1 VFARRP
7 DGDLQFRFVPDCFNA
22 GLECGILLQTCLVFA
37 MPTQAKPGD
46 CDDKNQHKDG
56 ERSPK
61 SALFADVAHVR
72 FLPLFVF
79 RLHRYAVHFETVPL
93 GLVLENSIREPHA
106 APGGRRGTLTNTGQE
121 DDMVRSTQKQKLF
134 NGRDF
139 SWMQFNRR
147 VLEEAEDGAN
157 PLLER
162 VKFLAITGS
171 NLDEYVEIRQAGLM
185 QRIEDGYREQG
196 YDGLRPD
203 ESLATLTAEIQR
215 FVADQYRCW
224 NDHLLPTLRKQ
235 NVRLLEWNDLNEE
248 QRAFAQSYFQR
259 EVDPLL
265 TPIAIDPAHPF
276 PRVLN
281 KALCLALLL
290 RRKRKTSGPLV
301 LGVVTVPRALP
312 RFVRLPAAEG
322 VFDYLLLHELIAQN
336 LGGMYRGY
344 EVVARAGFRV
354 TRNSNLYF
362 EEEEARSLLETIR
375 VELHNRRKGDAVR
388 LEIEADADA
397 EIIERLRVNFE
408 LDEDQVFRCD
418 GPLNLSRLM
427 FLYGDVARPDLKFPA
442 FTPRPFQLARNAHD
456 IYDELRHR
464 DILLHHP
471 YDSYD
476 TVVEFI
482 ENAAIDPAVVTM
494 KQTLYRTSENSPMFQ
509 ALTDA
514 AATKE
519 TTLVVELMA
528 RFDEA
533 SNIRW
538 ARSMEDAGVQVFHG
552 VVGLKTHCKLA
563 MLVRRDEDGVTRR
576 YCHLGTGNYNPVT
589 ARFYT
594 DLSLLTCDPQI
605 TERVHMVFNY
615 LTAHAEINDYS
626 PLLVAPLTM
635 AESFLGLIR
644 REMDHAKAGRPA
656 HIVAKM
662 NALLEPSVI
671 EALYA
676 ASQAGVEIDL
686 IIRGLCILR
695 PGVKGLSENIRVRSI
710 VGRFLEHSR
719 IFHFANG
726 GNDEIYLGSADWM
739 PRNLFE
745 RCEVV
750 FPVRDA
756 AALARIH
763 DEILPAYLADTTKAR
778 LQQADGTY
786 VRASKVLKDAP
797 AFSSQDFLMQLAE
810 GKADLDAIP
819 KPGTVAV
826 LAAKTAR
833 PKAHRPRAAAK
844 KAHAA
849 D

>member
-1 VFARRP
+1 MKAKAR
-7 DGDLQFRFVPDCFNA
+7 
-22 GLECGILLQTCLVFA
+22 
-37 MPTQAKPGD
+37 
-46 CDDKNQHKDG
+46 
-56 ERSPK
+56 
-61 SALFADVAHVR
+61 
-72 FLPLFVF
+72 
-79 RLHRYAVHFETVPL
+79 
-93 GLVLENSIREPHA
+93 
-106 APGGRRGTLTNTGQE
+106 TN
-121 DDMVRSTQKQKLF
+121 QKQKLF
-134 NGRDF
+134 NGRDR

-147 VLEEAEDGAN
+147 VLEEAEDPTN
-157 PLLER
+157 RLLER

-203 ESLATLTAEIQR
+203 EALAGLTADIHD
-215 FVADQYRCW
+215 FVDAQYRCW
-224 NDHLLPTLRKQ
+224 NEHLLPELRKQ
-235 NVRLLEWNDLNEE
+235 SVRLLDWEDLDEDA
-248 QRAFAQSYFQR
+248 RAFAKGYFQR
-259 EVDPLL
+259 DVDPLL

-290 RRKRKTSGPLV
+290 RRKRKSSGPQV

-312 RFVRLPAAEG
+312 RFVRLPSSEG
-322 VFDYLLLHELIAQN
+322 SFDYLLLQDLIAQN
-336 LGGMYRGY
+336 LGAMYRGY
-344 EVVARAGFRV
+344 EVLGRAAFRV

-388 LEIEADADA
+388 LEIETGADA
-397 EIIERLRVNFE
+397 EIVERLRVNFE
-408 LDEDQVFRCD
+408 LDEDQVFKGE
-418 GPLNLSRLM
+418 GPVNLSRLM
-427 FLYGDVARPDLKFPA
+427 FFYGDVDRPDLKFP
-442 FTPRPFQLARNAHD
+442 PFVPKTLHLSRKSAN
-456 IYDELRHR
+456 IFDELRLH

-476 TVVEFI
+476 PVVDFI
-482 ENAAIDPAVVTM
+482 QQGAEDPAVVSM
-494 KQTLYRTSENSPMFQ
+494 KQTLYRTSHDSPVFS
-509 ALTDA
+509 ALIEA

-519 TTLVVELMA
+519 ATLVVELMA

-594 DLSLLTCDPQI
+594 DLSLLTSDPQI

-615 LTAHAEINDYS
+615 LTAHAEIDDYR

-644 REMDHAKAGRPA
+644 REMEHAQAGKPA

-662 NALLEPSVI
+662 NSLLEPSVI
-671 EALYA
+671 EALYQ
-676 ASQAGVEIDL
+676 ASQAGVEVDL

-695 PGVKGLSENIRVRSI
+695 PGMKGLSERIRVRSI

-726 GNDEIYLGSADWM
+726 GKDETYLGSADWM

-750 FPVRDA
+750 FPVRDPA
-756 AALARIH
+756 AKARIH
-763 DEILPAYLADTTKAR
+763 DEILPAYLADTVKAR
-778 LQQADGTY
+778 LQQSDGSY
-786 VRASKVLKDAP
+786 IRASKFLKDAKP
-797 AFSSQDFLMQLAE
+797 FASQDFLMQLAE
-810 GKADLDAIP
+810 GKVDLSAIP
-819 KPGTVAV
+819 TPS
-826 LAAKTAR
+826 AAKSTAK
-833 PKAHRPRAAAK
+833 PAK
-844 KAHAA
+844 KAAAA

>member
-1 VFARRP
+1 
-7 DGDLQFRFVPDCFNA
+7 
-22 GLECGILLQTCLVFA
+22 
-37 MPTQAKPGD
+37 
-46 CDDKNQHKDG
+46 
-56 ERSPK
+56 
-61 SALFADVAHVR
+61 
-72 FLPLFVF
+72 
-79 RLHRYAVHFETVPL
+79 
-93 GLVLENSIREPHA
+93 
-106 APGGRRGTLTNTGQE
+106 
-121 DDMVRSTQKQKLF
+121 MVRSTQKTRLF
-134 NGRDF
+134 NGRDY

-147 VLEEAEDGAN
+147 VLEEAEDSSN

-162 VKFLAITGS
+162 VKFLSITGS

-185 QRIEDGYREQG
+185 QRIEDGYREPG

-203 ESLATLTAEIQR
+203 ESLASLTAEIHA
-215 FVADQYRCW
+215 FVKAQYRCW
-224 NDHLLPTLRKQ
+224 NEKLLPELRRQ
-235 NVRLLEWNDLNEE
+235 GIRLLEWEE
-248 QRAFAQSYFQR
+248 LSEAARNYAQEFFQR

-290 RRKRKTSGPLV
+290 RRKRRSSGPQV

-312 RFVRLPAAEG
+312 RFVRLPSENG
-322 VFDYLLLHELIAQN
+322 VYDYLLLQDLIAQN
-336 LGGMYRGY
+336 LAGMYRGY
-344 EVVARAGFRV
+344 EVISRAAFRV

-388 LEIEADADA
+388 LEIETGADQ
-397 EIIERLRVNFE
+397 EIVERLRVNFE
-408 LDEDQVFRCD
+408 LDEDQVYLSD
-418 GPLNLSRLM
+418 GPVNLSRLM
-427 FLYGDVARPDLKFPA
+427 FFYGDIQRSDLKFKP
-442 FTPRPFQLARNAHD
+442 FTPKPLKLSRKSANIFE
-456 IYDELRHR
+456 ELRQR
-464 DILLHHP
+464 DVLLHHP
-471 YDSYD
+471 YDAYD
-476 TVVEFI
+476 PVVEFV
-482 ENAAIDPAVVTM
+482 EQGAQDPAVVSM
-494 KQTLYRTSENSPMFQ
+494 KQTLYRTSHDSPMFQ
-509 ALTDA
+509 ALTEA
-514 AATKE
+514 AASKE
-519 TTLVVELMA
+519 ATLVVELMA

-594 DLSLLTCDPQI
+594 DLSLLTSDPQL

-615 LTAHAEINDYS
+615 LTAHAEIDDYQ

-635 AESFLGLIR
+635 AESFLRLIR
-644 REMDHAKAGRPA
+644 REQEHAEAGRPA
-656 HIVAKM
+656 HIIAKM
-662 NALLEPSVI
+662 NSLLEPSVI

-686 IIRGLCILR
+686 IIRGLSILR
-695 PGVKGLSENIRVRSI
+695 PGVKGLSERIRVRSI

-750 FPVRDA
+750 FPVRDP
-756 AALARIH
+756 AALARLH
-763 DEILPAYLADTTKAR
+763 NEILPAYLADTTKAR
-778 LQQADGTY
+778 LQQPDGNY
-786 VRASKVLKDAP
+786 LRASRVCKDQP
-797 AFSSQDFLMQLAE
+797 PFSAQDFLMQLAE
-810 GKADLDAIP
+810 GKADLQAIP
-819 KPGTVAV
+819 QAGSKNP
-826 LAAKTAR
+826 AAT
-833 PKAHRPRAAAK
+833 PAAK
-844 KAHAA
+844 KGTTRTPRRRIQTK
-849 D
+849 

>member
-1 VFARRP
+1 MA
-7 DGDLQFRFVPDCFNA
+7 
-22 GLECGILLQTCLVFA
+22 
-37 MPTQAKPGD
+37 
-46 CDDKNQHKDG
+46 
-56 ERSPK
+56 
-61 SALFADVAHVR
+61 
-72 FLPLFVF
+72 
-79 RLHRYAVHFETVPL
+79 
-93 GLVLENSIREPHA
+93 
-106 APGGRRGTLTNTGQE
+106 
-121 DDMVRSTQKQKLF
+121 RSTPKIKLF
-134 NGRDF
+134 NGRDH

-147 VLEEAEDGAN
+147 VLEEAEDPSN

-171 NLDEYVEIRQAGLM
+171 NLDEYVEVRQAGLM
-185 QRIEDGYREQG
+185 QRIEDGYREPG

-203 ESLATLTAEIQR
+203 QSLTGLTAEIHK
-215 FVADQYRCW
+215 FVDAQYHCW
-224 NDHLLPTLRKQ
+224 NKQLLPELRKQ
-235 NVRLLEWNDLNEE
+235 SVRLLDWDELGEHALE
-248 QRAFAQSYFQR
+248 FARGYFQR

-265 TPIAIDPAHPF
+265 TPISIDPAHPF

-290 RRKRKTSGPLV
+290 RAKRRSSGPQV

-312 RFVRLPAAEG
+312 RFVRLPSSHG
-322 VFDYLLLHELIAQN
+322 HHDYLLLQDLIEQH

-344 EVVARAGFRV
+344 EVLASASFRV

-388 LEIEADADA
+388 LEIESEADP
-397 EIIERLRVNFE
+397 EIVERLRVNFE
-408 LDEDQVFRCD
+408 LDEDQVFRCE
-418 GPLNLSRLM
+418 GPVNLSRLM
-427 FLYGDVARPDLKFPA
+427 FFYGDVQRPDLKFPS
-442 FTPRPFQLARNAHD
+442 FTPKPLLLSRKATGLF
-456 IYDELRHR
+456 DELRHR

-471 YDSYD
+471 YDAYD
-476 TVVEFI
+476 PVVDFI
-482 ENAAIDPAVVTM
+482 QQGAQDPAVVTM
-494 KQTLYRTSENSPMFQ
+494 KQTLYRTSHDSPMFQ
-509 ALTDA
+509 ALTEA
-514 AATKE
+514 GATKE
-519 TTLVVELMA
+519 ATVVVELMA

-563 MLVRRDEDGVTRR
+563 MLVRHDEDGVTRR
-576 YCHLGTGNYNPVT
+576 YCHLGTGNYNPNT

-594 DLSLLTCDPQI
+594 DLSLLTSDPQI
-605 TERVHMVFNY
+605 GERVHMIFNY
-615 LTAHAEINDYS
+615 LTAHAEVDDYS

-644 REMDHAKAGRPA
+644 REQEHAQAGRPA

-662 NALLEPSVI
+662 NALLEPSI
-671 EALYA
+671 IQALYQ

-695 PGVKGLSENIRVRSI
+695 PGVKGLSERIRVRSI

-719 IFHFANG
+719 IYQFANG
-726 GNDEIYLGSADWM
+726 GSDEAYIGSADWM

-750 FPVRDA
+750 FPVRDP
-756 AALARIH
+756 AALSRVR
-763 DEILPAYLADTTKAR
+763 DEILPAYLADTVKAR
-778 LQQADGTY
+778 LQQSDGTY
-786 VRASKVLKDAP
+786 LRASKLIKDAP
-797 AFSSQDFLMQLAE
+797 VFSAQEFLMQLAE
-810 GKADLDAIP
+810 GKTDLDASP
-819 KPGTVAV
+819 
-826 LAAKTAR
+826 AAGAKRDA
-833 PKAHRPRAAAK
+833 KIAENAAT
-844 KAHAA
+844 AA

>member
-1 VFARRP
+1 MARIS
-7 DGDLQFRFVPDCFNA
+7 Q
-22 GLECGILLQTCLVFA
+22 
-37 MPTQAKPGD
+37 KP
-46 CDDKNQHKDG
+46 
-56 ERSPK
+56 
-61 SALFADVAHVR
+61 
-72 FLPLFVF
+72 
-79 RLHRYAVHFETVPL
+79 
-93 GLVLENSIREPHA
+93 
-106 APGGRRGTLTNTGQE
+106 
-121 DDMVRSTQKQKLF
+121 KLF
-134 NGRDF
+134 NGRDH

-147 VLEEAEDGAN
+147 VLEEAEDPTN

-185 QRIEDGYREQG
+185 QRIEDGYREPG
-196 YDGLRPD
+196 YDGLRPA
-203 ESLATLTAEIQR
+203 ESLASLTAEIHT
-215 FVADQYRCW
+215 FVTAQYACW
-224 NDHLLPTLRKQ
+224 NHQLLPELRKQ
-235 NVRLLEWNDLNEE
+235 GVHLLDWEE
-248 QRAFAQSYFQR
+248 LDEEARAFAKDYFQR

-265 TPIAIDPAHPF
+265 TPISIDPAHPF

-290 RRKRKTSGPLV
+290 RAKRRSSGPQV

-312 RFVRLPAAEG
+312 RFVRLPAPEG
-322 VFDYLLLHELIAQN
+322 KYHYLLLQDLIAQH
-336 LGGMYRGY
+336 LAGMYRGY
-344 EVVARAGFRV
+344 EVLAHASFRV

-388 LEIEADADA
+388 LEIETGADP
-397 EIIERLRVNFE
+397 EIVERLRVNFE
-408 LDEDQVFRCD
+408 LDEDQVFRGE
-418 GPLNLSRLM
+418 GPVNLSRLM
-427 FLYGDVARPDLKFPA
+427 FFYEDVRRPDLKFPP
-442 FTPRPFQLARNAHD
+442 FTPRALVLSRKSANIF
-456 IYDELRHR
+456 DELRQH
-464 DILLHHP
+464 DVLLHHP
-471 YDSYD
+471 FDSYGP
-476 TVVEFI
+476 VVDFI
-482 ENAAIDPAVVTM
+482 RQGAEDPAVLSM
-494 KQTLYRTSENSPMFQ
+494 KQTLYRTSEDSPVFK
-509 ALTDA
+509 ALTEA
-514 AATKE
+514 AANKE

-563 MLVRRDEDGVTRR
+563 LLVRRDEDGVTRR

-594 DLSLLTCDPQI
+594 DLSVLTCDPQI

-615 LTAHAEINDYS
+615 LTAHAEIDDYS

-635 AESFLGLIR
+635 AESFLRLIR
-644 REMDHAKAGRPA
+644 REQEHAQAGRPA

-671 EALYA
+671 EALYQA
-676 ASQAGVEIDL
+676 AQDGVEIDL
-686 IIRGLCILR
+686 IIRGLSILR
-695 PGVKGLSENIRVRSI
+695 PGVPGLSERIRVRSI

-726 GNDEIYLGSADWM
+726 GNDEIYVGSADWM

-750 FPVRDA
+750 FPVRDPA
-756 AALARIH
+756 VRARIH
-763 DEILPAYLADTTKAR
+763 DEILPAYLADTVKAR
-778 LQQADGTY
+778 LQQPDGTY
-786 VRASKVLKDAP
+786 IRAGKLMKDAP
-797 AFSSQDFLMQLAE
+797 TFSSQDFLMKLAE
-810 GKADLDAIP
+810 GKAETEAIP
-819 KPGTVAV
+819 KLQKAV
-826 LAAKTAR
+826 PQVRNIARHAKT
-833 PKAHRPRAAAK
+833 PAK
-844 KAHAA
+844 VVHAA

>member
-1 VFARRP
+1 MAR
-7 DGDLQFRFVPDCFNA
+7 
-22 GLECGILLQTCLVFA
+22 T
-37 MPTQAKPGD
+37 
-46 CDDKNQHKDG
+46 
-56 ERSPK
+56 
-61 SALFADVAHVR
+61 
-72 FLPLFVF
+72 
-79 RLHRYAVHFETVPL
+79 
-93 GLVLENSIREPHA
+93 
-106 APGGRRGTLTNTGQE
+106 
-121 DDMVRSTQKQKLF
+121 TQKQKLF
-134 NGRDF
+134 NGRDH
-139 SWMQFNRR
+139 SWMEFNRR
-147 VLEEAEDGAN
+147 VLEEAEDPAN

-162 VKFLAITGS
+162 VKFLAITAS
-171 NLDEYVEIRQAGLM
+171 NLDEYVEIRQAGLL
-185 QRIEDGYREQG
+185 QRIEDGYREPG
-196 YDGLRPD
+196 FDGLRPD
-203 ESLATLTAEIQR
+203 ESLSALTAEIHS
-215 FVADQYRCW
+215 FVDAQYRCW
-224 NDHLLPTLRKQ
+224 NDHLLPELRRQ
-235 NVRLLEWNDLNEE
+235 GVRLLEWEE
-248 QRAFAQSYFQR
+248 LDEEARDFAQEYFQR

-265 TPIAIDPAHPF
+265 TPISIDPAHPF

-281 KALCLALLL
+281 MALCLALLL
-290 RRKRKTSGPLV
+290 RLKRRSSGPQV

-312 RFVRLPAAEG
+312 RFVRLPSADG
-322 VFDYLLLHELIAQN
+322 VYDYVLLQDLIAQN
-336 LGGMYRGY
+336 LAGMYRGY
-344 EVVARAGFRV
+344 EVLARAAFRV

-388 LEIEADADA
+388 LEIETGADP
-397 EIIERLRVNFE
+397 EIVERLRVNFE
-408 LDEDQVFRCD
+408 LDEDQVLRGD
-418 GPLNLSRLM
+418 GPVNLSRLM
-427 FLYGDVARPDLKFPA
+427 FFYGDVHRPDLKFPV
-442 FTPRPFQLARNAHD
+442 FTPRPFKLGRKSAS
-456 IYDELRHR
+456 IFDELRQH
-464 DILLHHP
+464 DVLLHHP

-476 TVVEFI
+476 PVVDFI
-482 ENAAIDPAVVTM
+482 QQGAEDPAVVSM
-494 KQTLYRTSENSPMFQ
+494 KQTLYRTSHDSPVFQ
-509 ALTDA
+509 ALIEA
-514 AATKE
+514 ATTKE

-594 DLSLLTCDPQI
+594 DLSLLTCNPQM

-615 LTAHAEINDYS
+615 LTAHAEIDDYR

-644 REMDHAKAGRPA
+644 REQEHAQAGRPA

-671 EALYA
+671 EALYK

-686 IIRGLCILR
+686 IVRGLSILR
-695 PGVKGLSENIRVRSI
+695 PGVKGLSERIRVRSI

-745 RCEVV
+745 RCEVA
-750 FPVRDA
+750 FPVRDP

-763 DEILPAYLADTTKAR
+763 DEILPAYLADNVKAR
-778 LQQADGTY
+778 LQQPDGSY
-786 VRASKVLKDAP
+786 LRASKLLKDAKP
-797 AFSSQDFLMQLAE
+797 FASQEFLMQLAE
-810 GKADLDAIP
+810 GKAELSALP
-819 KPGTVAV
+819 RP
-826 LAAKTAR
+826 AASKT
-833 PKAHRPRAAAK
+833 AAK
-844 KAHAA
+844 KASAA
-849 D
+849 N

>member
-1 VFARRP
+1 
-7 DGDLQFRFVPDCFNA
+7 
-22 GLECGILLQTCLVFA
+22 
-37 MPTQAKPGD
+37 
-46 CDDKNQHKDG
+46 
-56 ERSPK
+56 
-61 SALFADVAHVR
+61 
-72 FLPLFVF
+72 
-79 RLHRYAVHFETVPL
+79 
-93 GLVLENSIREPHA
+93 
-106 APGGRRGTLTNTGQE
+106 
-121 DDMVRSTQKQKLF
+121 MVRIPQKPKLF
-134 NGRDF
+134 NGRDH

-147 VLEEAEDGAN
+147 VLEEAEDPTN

-196 YDGLRPD
+196 YDGLRPA
-203 ESLATLTAEIQR
+203 ESLASLTAEIHS
-215 FVADQYRCW
+215 FVAAQYACW
-224 NDHLLPTLRKQ
+224 NQMLLPELRKQ
-235 NVRLLEWNDLNEE
+235 GVLLLDWEE
-248 QRAFAQSYFQR
+248 LEDEARAFAKDYFQR

-265 TPIAIDPAHPF
+265 TPISIDPAHPF

-290 RRKRKTSGPLV
+290 RAKRRSSGPQV

-312 RFVRLPAAEG
+312 RFVRLPAPEG
-322 VFDYLLLHELIAQN
+322 KYHYLLLQDLITQH

-344 EVVARAGFRV
+344 EVLAHSSFRV

-388 LEIEADADA
+388 LEIETGADP
-397 EIIERLRVNFE
+397 EIVERLRVNFE
-408 LDEDQVFRCD
+408 LDEDQVFPGE
-418 GPLNLSRLM
+418 GPVNLSRLM
-427 FLYGDVARPDLKFPA
+427 FLYDDVRRPDLKFPP
-442 FTPRPFQLARNAHD
+442 FTPRSLVLSRKSTNIF
-456 IYDELRHR
+456 DELRQH
-464 DILLHHP
+464 DVLLHHP

-476 TVVEFI
+476 PVVEFI
-482 ENAAIDPAVVTM
+482 QQGAEDPAVMSM
-494 KQTLYRTSENSPMFQ
+494 KQTLYRTSEDSPVFK
-509 ALTDA
+509 ALTEA
-514 AATKE
+514 AAAKE

-563 MLVRRDEDGVTRR
+563 LLVRRDEDGVTRR

-589 ARFYT
+589 ALVYT
-594 DLSLLTCDPQI
+594 DLSVLTCDPHI

-615 LTAHAEINDYS
+615 LTAHAEVDDYS

-635 AESFLGLIR
+635 AESFLRLIR
-644 REMDHAKAGRPA
+644 REQEHAQAGRPA
-656 HIVAKM
+656 HIIAKM

-671 EALYA
+671 EALYQ
-676 ASQAGVEIDL
+676 ASQDGVEVDL
-686 IIRGLCILR
+686 IIRGLSILR
-695 PGVKGLSENIRVRSI
+695 PGVPGLSERIRVRSI

-726 GNDEIYLGSADWM
+726 GDDEIYVGSADLM

-750 FPVRDA
+750 FPIRDPA
-756 AALARIH
+756 VLSRLH
-763 DEILPAYLADTTKAR
+763 NEILPAYLADTVKAR
-778 LQQADGTY
+778 IQQPDGTY
-786 VRASKVLKDAP
+786 VRAGKVMKDAP
-797 AFSSQDFLMQLAE
+797 VFSSQEFLIKLAE
-810 GKADLDAIP
+810 GKTDIQSIP
-819 KPGTVAV
+819 ALQKITPQVKMPGERTRHV
-826 LAAKTAR
+826 
-833 PKAHRPRAAAK
+833 PK
-844 KAHAA
+844 KATAA

>member
-1 VFARRP
+1 
-7 DGDLQFRFVPDCFNA
+7 
-22 GLECGILLQTCLVFA
+22 
-37 MPTQAKPGD
+37 
-46 CDDKNQHKDG
+46 
-56 ERSPK
+56 
-61 SALFADVAHVR
+61 
-72 FLPLFVF
+72 
-79 RLHRYAVHFETVPL
+79 
-93 GLVLENSIREPHA
+93 
-106 APGGRRGTLTNTGQE
+106 
-121 DDMVRSTQKQKLF
+121 MVRSIPKAVQKQMLF
-134 NGRDF
+134 NGRDQ

-147 VLEEAEDGAN
+147 VLEEAEDPGN

-162 VKFLAITGS
+162 VKFLSITGS
-171 NLDEYVEIRQAGLM
+171 NLDEYVEVRQAGLM
-185 QRIEDGYREQG
+185 QRIEDGYREPG
-196 YDGLRPD
+196 FDGLRPD
-203 ESLATLTAEIQR
+203 ESLAALTADIHD
-215 FVADQYRCW
+215 FVIAQYRCW
-224 NDHLLPTLRKQ
+224 NDQLLPDLRRAGI
-235 NVRLLEWNDLNEE
+235 RLLDWEE
-248 QRAFAQSYFQR
+248 LSEENRAFAQDFFQR

-290 RRKRKTSGPLV
+290 RRKRKSSGPLV

-312 RFVRLPAAEG
+312 RFVRLPSDSG
-322 VFDYLLLHELIAQN
+322 SYDYVLLHDLIAQN
-336 LGGMYRGY
+336 LGAMYRGY
-344 EVVARAGFRV
+344 EVMARTAFRV

-388 LEIEADADA
+388 LEIEQDADP
-397 EIIERLRVNFE
+397 EIVERLRVNFE
-408 LDEDQVFRCD
+408 LDEDQVYRSD
-418 GPLNLSRLM
+418 GPVNLSRIM
-427 FLYGDVARPDLKFPA
+427 FFYGDVRRADLKFPP
-442 FTPRPFQLARNAHD
+442 FTPKALHLSRKSANLFE
-456 IYDELRHR
+456 ELRQR

-476 TVVEFI
+476 PVVDFI
-482 ENAAIDPAVVTM
+482 RQGAQDPGVVSI
-494 KQTLYRTSENSPMFQ
+494 KQTLYRTSHDSPMFE
-509 ALTDA
+509 ALIEA
-514 AATKE
+514 ASTKE
-519 TTLVVELMA
+519 ATLVVELMA

-589 ARFYT
+589 ARYYT
-594 DLSLLTCDPQI
+594 DLSLLTSDPQI

-615 LTAHAEINDYS
+615 LTAHAEIDDYR

-644 REMDHAKAGRPA
+644 RETEHAQAGRPA

-662 NALLEPSVI
+662 NSLLEPSVI
-671 EALYA
+671 EALYN
-676 ASQAGVEIDL
+676 ASQAGVDVDL
-686 IIRGLCILR
+686 IIRGLSILR
-695 PGVKGLSENIRVRSI
+695 PGVKGMSERIRVCSI

-750 FPVRDA
+750 FPVRDPA
-756 AALARIH
+756 AKARIH
-763 DEILPAYLADTTKAR
+763 DEILPAILADTAKAR
-778 LQQADGTY
+778 IQQPDGSY
-786 VRASKVLKDAP
+786 IRASKMLKDANP
-797 AFSSQDFLMQLAE
+797 FSSQDFLMQLAE
-810 GKADLDAIP
+810 GKTDISAIP
-819 KPGTVAV
+819 SAPAPRP
-826 LAAKTAR
+826 AAKPA
-833 PKAHRPRAAAK
+833 KRAAAK
-844 KAHAA
+844 ATAA

>member
-1 VFARRP
+1 MPRS
-7 DGDLQFRFVPDCFNA
+7 VP
-22 GLECGILLQTCLVFA
+22 
-37 MPTQAKPGD
+37 
-46 CDDKNQHKDG
+46 
-56 ERSPK
+56 
-61 SALFADVAHVR
+61 
-72 FLPLFVF
+72 
-79 RLHRYAVHFETVPL
+79 
-93 GLVLENSIREPHA
+93 
-106 APGGRRGTLTNTGQE
+106 
-121 DDMVRSTQKQKLF
+121 KQKLF
-134 NGRDF
+134 TGRDH

-147 VLEEAEDGAN
+147 VLEEAEDPSN

-185 QRIEDGYREQG
+185 QRIEDGYREPG

-203 ESLATLTAEIQR
+203 ESLAALTAEMHD
-215 FVADQYRCW
+215 FVAAQYRCW
-224 NDHLLPTLRKQ
+224 NDLLFPELRRQ
-235 NVRLLEWNDLNEE
+235 GIRLLDWKELGEE
-248 QRAFAQSYFQR
+248 AQVFARDYFQR

-265 TPIAIDPAHPF
+265 TPISIDPAHPF

-290 RRKRKTSGPLV
+290 RPKRRRSSPQV

-312 RFVRLPAAEG
+312 RFVRLPSAEG
-322 VFDYLLLHELIAQN
+322 RYDYLLLQDLIAQH
-336 LGGMYRGY
+336 LAGMYRGY
-344 EVVARAGFRV
+344 EVLAYAPFRV

-388 LEIEADADA
+388 LEVETGVHP
-397 EIIERLRVNFE
+397 EIVERLRVNFE
-408 LDEDQVFRCD
+408 LEPDQVFIGD
-418 GPLNLSRLM
+418 GPVNLSRLM
-427 FLYGDVARPDLKFPA
+427 YLYSDVNRPDLKFA
-442 FTPRPFQLARNAHD
+442 SFTPRPLLLSRKSTGIF
-456 IYDELRHR
+456 DELRRR

-476 TVVEFI
+476 PVVEFI
-482 ENAAIDPAVVTM
+482 EQGALDPAVVTM
-494 KQTLYRTSENSPMFQ
+494 KQTLYRTSSDSPMFKSIVE
-509 ALTDA
+509 AGA
-514 AATKE
+514 NKE
-519 TTLVVELMA
+519 VTLVVELMA

-538 ARSMEDAGVQVFHG
+538 ARTMEDAGVQVFHG

-605 TERVHMVFNY
+605 CERVHMVFNY
-615 LTAHAEINDYS
+615 LTAHAELDDYN

-635 AESFLGLIR
+635 AENFLRLIR
-644 REMDHAKAGRPA
+644 REQEHAQAGRPA
-656 HIVAKM
+656 HIMAKM
-662 NALLEPSVI
+662 NSLLEPSVI
-671 EALYA
+671 EALYQ
-676 ASQAGVEIDL
+676 ASQAGVEVDL
-686 IIRGLCILR
+686 IVRGQCILR
-695 PGVKGLSENIRVRSI
+695 PGVKGLSERIRVRSI

-726 GNDEIYLGSADWM
+726 GKDEIYLGSADWM

-750 FPVRDA
+750 FPVRSPEA
-756 AALARIH
+756 IARIH
-763 DEILPAYLADTTKAR
+763 DEILPAYMADTVKAR
-778 LQQADGTY
+778 MQQPDGTY
-786 VRASKVLKDAP
+786 VRARKLFKEAP
-797 AFSSQDFLMQLAE
+797 AFSSQEFLMQLAE
-810 GKADLDAIP
+810 GKTDLDAIP
-819 KPGTVAV
+819 PALTGAQP
-826 LAAKTAR
+826 AAR
-833 PKAHRPRAAAK
+833 PGKAK
-844 KAHAA
+844 AA

>member
-1 VFARRP
+1 MANRAR
-7 DGDLQFRFVPDCFNA
+7 
-22 GLECGILLQTCLVFA
+22 
-37 MPTQAKPGD
+37 KP
-46 CDDKNQHKDG
+46 
-56 ERSPK
+56 
-61 SALFADVAHVR
+61 
-72 FLPLFVF
+72 
-79 RLHRYAVHFETVPL
+79 
-93 GLVLENSIREPHA
+93 
-106 APGGRRGTLTNTGQE
+106 
-121 DDMVRSTQKQKLF
+121 KLF

-147 VLEEAEDGAN
+147 VLEEAEDCAN

-185 QRIEDGYREQG
+185 QRIEDGYREPG
-196 YDGLRPD
+196 YDGQRPA
-203 ESLATLTAEIQR
+203 ESLETLTAEIHS
-215 FVADQYRCW
+215 FVAAQYHCW
-224 NDHLLPTLRKQ
+224 NKMLLPELRKQ
-235 NVRLLEWNDLNEE
+235 EVRLLKCDELSKDAGE
-248 QRAFAQSYFQR
+248 FARSFFQR

-265 TPIAIDPAHPF
+265 TPISIDPAHPF

-290 RRKRKTSGPLV
+290 RAKRRSSGPLV
-301 LGVVTVPRALP
+301 LGVVTVPRALA
-312 RFVRLPAAEG
+312 RFVRLPSSNG
-322 VFDYLLLHELIAQN
+322 GHDYLLLQDLIEQH
-336 LGGMYRGY
+336 LSGMYRGY
-344 EVVARAGFRV
+344 EVLASASFRV

-388 LEIEADADA
+388 LEIENDANP
-397 EIIERLRVNFE
+397 EIVERLRVNFE
-408 LDEDQVFRCD
+408 LDESRVFRCD
-418 GPLNLSRLM
+418 GPVNLSRVM
-427 FLYGDVARPDLKFPA
+427 FFYEDVRRPDLKFQP
-442 FTPRPFQLARNAHD
+442 FTPKPLLLSRKSTGIF
-456 IYDELRHR
+456 DELRHH

-476 TVVEFI
+476 AVVDFVQQG
-482 ENAAIDPAVVTM
+482 AQDPAVVTM
-494 KQTLYRTSENSPMFQ
+494 KQTLYRTSHDSPMFQ
-509 ALTDA
+509 ALTEA
-514 AATKE
+514 GASKE
-519 TTLVVELMA
+519 AVVVVELMA
-528 RFDEA
+528 RFDETA
-533 SNIRW
+533 NIRW

-563 MLVRRDEDGVTRR
+563 MLVRHDEDGVTRR

-594 DLSLLTCDPQI
+594 DLSLLTSDPQI
-605 TERVHMVFNY
+605 CERVHMVFNY
-615 LTAHAEINDYS
+615 LTAHAEIDDYS

-635 AESFLGLIR
+635 AESFLRLIR
-644 REMDHAKAGRPA
+644 REAEHAKAGRPA

-671 EALYA
+671 DALYQ
-676 ASQAGVEIDL
+676 ASQAGVEVDL
-686 IIRGLCILR
+686 IIRGLSILR
-695 PGVKGLSENIRVRSI
+695 PGVRGLSDRIRVRSI

-750 FPVRDA
+750 FPVRDPS
-756 AALARIH
+756 ALARIH
-763 DEILPAYLADTTKAR
+763 DEILPAYMADTVKAR
-778 LQQADGTY
+778 LQQSDGTY
-786 VRASKVLKDAP
+786 LRACKVMKDAP

-810 GKADLDAIP
+810 GKTDLEAIP
-819 KPGTVAV
+819 ATTGKRKAGAAEKPPE
-826 LAAKTAR
+826 K
-833 PKAHRPRAAAK
+833 AAK
-844 KAHAA
+844 KEISAA

>member
-1 VFARRP
+1 MAR
-7 DGDLQFRFVPDCFNA
+7 
-22 GLECGILLQTCLVFA
+22 T
-37 MPTQAKPGD
+37 
-46 CDDKNQHKDG
+46 
-56 ERSPK
+56 
-61 SALFADVAHVR
+61 
-72 FLPLFVF
+72 
-79 RLHRYAVHFETVPL
+79 
-93 GLVLENSIREPHA
+93 
-106 APGGRRGTLTNTGQE
+106 
-121 DDMVRSTQKQKLF
+121 TQKQKLF
-134 NGRDF
+134 NGRDY

-147 VLEEAEDGAN
+147 VLEEAEDPGN

-162 VKFLAITGS
+162 VKFLAITGN
-171 NLDEYVEIRQAGLM
+171 NLDEYVEVRQAGLM

-203 ESLATLTAEIQR
+203 ESLAALTAEIHT
-215 FVADQYRCW
+215 FVEAQYACW
-224 NDHLLPTLRKQ
+224 NGQLLPELRKQ
-235 NVRLLEWNDLNEE
+235 GIRLLEWAELDAEA
-248 QRAFAQSYFQR
+248 RAFAQSYFQR

-290 RRKRKTSGPLV
+290 RRKRKSSGPQV

-312 RFVRLPAAEG
+312 RFVRLPG
-322 VFDYLLLHELIAQN
+322 SDGTFDYILLQDLIAQN
-336 LGGMYRGY
+336 LAGMYRGY
-344 EVVARAGFRV
+344 EVLAYSAFRV

-388 LEIEADADA
+388 LEIETGADP
-397 EIIERLRVNFE
+397 EIVERLRINFE
-408 LDEDQVFRCD
+408 LEASQVFRGE
-418 GPLNLSRLM
+418 GPVNLSRLM
-427 FLYGDVARPDLKFPA
+427 FFYGDVQRPDLKFPP
-442 FTPRPFQLARNAHD
+442 FTPKMLHLSRKSAH
-456 IYDELRHR
+456 IFDELRHR

-476 TVVEFI
+476 PVVGFI
-482 ENAAIDPAVVTM
+482 QQGAKDPAVVSM
-494 KQTLYRTSENSPMFQ
+494 KQTLYRTSTDSPMFE
-509 ALTDA
+509 ALIEA

-519 TTLVVELMA
+519 ATLVVELMA

-538 ARSMEDAGVQVFHG
+538 AREMEDAGVQVFHG

-615 LTAHAEINDYS
+615 LTAHAEIDDYR

-644 REMDHAKAGRPA
+644 REQEHAQAGRPA

-671 EALYA
+671 EALYQ
-676 ASQAGVEIDL
+676 ASKNGVEIDL
-686 IIRGLCILR
+686 IVRGLSILR
-695 PGVKGLSENIRVRSI
+695 PGVKGLSDRIRVRSI

-726 GNDEIYLGSADWM
+726 GDDEIYLGSADWM

-750 FPVRDA
+750 FPVRDQA
-756 AALARIH
+756 ARTRIH
-763 DEILPAYLADTTKAR
+763 DEILPAYMADTVKAR
-778 LQQADGTY
+778 LQQPDGTY
-786 VRASKVLKDAP
+786 IRAGKAVKDAP
-797 AFSSQDFLMQLAE
+797 PFASQDFLMQLAE
-810 GKADLDAIP
+810 GKVDLSAIP
-819 KPGTVAV
+819 AQS
-826 LAAKTAR
+826 AAK
-833 PKAHRPRAAAK
+833 PAAK
-844 KAHAA
+844 PKSRKSIAA

>member
-1 VFARRP
+1 
-7 DGDLQFRFVPDCFNA
+7 
-22 GLECGILLQTCLVFA
+22 
-37 MPTQAKPGD
+37 MAK
-46 CDDKNQHKDG
+46 K
-56 ERSPK
+56 
-61 SALFADVAHVR
+61 
-72 FLPLFVF
+72 
-79 RLHRYAVHFETVPL
+79 
-93 GLVLENSIREPHA
+93 
-106 APGGRRGTLTNTGQE
+106 
-121 DDMVRSTQKQKLF
+121 MQKQKLF
-134 NGRDF
+134 NGRDH

-147 VLEEAEDGAN
+147 VLEEAEDPAN

-185 QRIEDGYREQG
+185 QRIEDGYREPG

-203 ESLATLTAEIQR
+203 ESLGELTAEIHA
-215 FVADQYRCW
+215 FVEAQYACW
-224 NDHLLPTLRKQ
+224 NNHLLPELRK
-235 NVRLLEWNDLNEE
+235 NGIRLLIWNELDEE
-248 QRAFAQSYFQR
+248 AQAYAQSYFQR
-259 EVDPLL
+259 EIDPLL

-290 RRKRKTSGPLV
+290 RRKRKSSGPQV

-312 RFVRLPAAEG
+312 RFVKLPGENG
-322 VFDYLLLHELIAQN
+322 SVDYILLQDLIAKN

-344 EVVARAGFRV
+344 EVLAHAAFRV

-388 LEIEADADA
+388 LEIESAADP

-408 LDEDQVFRCD
+408 LDSDQVFRCS
-418 GPLNLSRLM
+418 GPVNLSRVM
-427 FLYGDVARPDLKFPA
+427 FLSSEVSRPDLKFAP
-442 FTPRPFQLARNAHD
+442 FTPKTLHLSRNSAN
-456 IYDELRHR
+456 IFDELRRR

-476 TVVEFI
+476 AVVSFI
-482 ENAAIDPAVVTM
+482 EKGAQDPAVVSM
-494 KQTLYRTSENSPMFQ
+494 KQTLYRTSTDSPMFQ
-509 ALTDA
+509 ALTEA

-519 TTLVVELMA
+519 ATLVVELMA

-563 MLVRRDEDGVTRR
+563 LLVRRDEDGVVRR

-615 LTAHAEINDYS
+615 LTAHAEVDDYR

-644 REMDHAKAGRPA
+644 REQEHAQAGRPA
-656 HIVAKM
+656 RIVAKM

-671 EALYA
+671 EALYH
-676 ASQAGVEIDL
+676 ASQAGVDIDL
-686 IIRGLCILR
+686 IIRGLSILR
-695 PGVKGLSENIRVRSI
+695 PGVPGLSERIRVRSV

-719 IFHFANG
+719 IYHFANG
-726 GNDEIYLGSADWM
+726 GASEIYLGSADWM

-756 AALARIH
+756 AARARIE
-763 DEILPAYLADTTKAR
+763 DEILPAYLVDTVKAR
-778 LQQADGTY
+778 LQQEDGTY
-786 VRASKVLKDAP
+786 LRASKVFRDAP
-797 AFSSQDFLMQLAE
+797 VFSSQDFMMQLAE
-810 GKADLDAIP
+810 GKTDLTAIP
-819 KPGTVAV
+819 QATAANGAGKTVV
-826 LAAKTAR
+826 K
-833 PKAHRPRAAAK
+833 AAAK
-844 KAHAA
+844 KSHSAKAAAPKTNSAKAHAA

>member
-1 VFARRP
+1 MARTTP
-7 DGDLQFRFVPDCFNA
+7 
-22 GLECGILLQTCLVFA
+22 
-37 MPTQAKPGD
+37 
-46 CDDKNQHKDG
+46 
-56 ERSPK
+56 
-61 SALFADVAHVR
+61 
-72 FLPLFVF
+72 
-79 RLHRYAVHFETVPL
+79 
-93 GLVLENSIREPHA
+93 
-106 APGGRRGTLTNTGQE
+106 
-121 DDMVRSTQKQKLF
+121 KQKLF
-134 NGRDF
+134 NGRDH

-147 VLEEAEDGAN
+147 VLEEAQDPTN

-203 ESLATLTAEIQR
+203 ESLAQLTAEIHT
-215 FVADQYRCW
+215 FVADQYKCW
-224 NDHLLPTLRKQ
+224 NEHLIPELRK
-235 NVRLLEWNDLNEE
+235 NRVRLLEWKELGTEARD
-248 QRAFAQSYFQR
+248 FAQSYFQR

-265 TPIAIDPAHPF
+265 TPISIDPAHPF

-290 RRKRKTSGPLV
+290 RAKRRSSGPQV

-312 RFVRLPAAEG
+312 RFIRLPATEG
-322 VFDYLLLHELIAQN
+322 NFDYLLLQDLIAQN
-336 LGGMYRGY
+336 LAGMYRGY
-344 EVVARAGFRV
+344 EVLSHAAFRV
-354 TRNSNLYF
+354 IRNSNLYF
-362 EEEEARSLLETIR
+362 EEEETRSLLETIR

-388 LEIEADADA
+388 LEIEDGADPQIA
-397 EIIERLRVNFE
+397 ERLRVNFE
-408 LDEDQVFRCD
+408 LDDDQVFRGK
-418 GPLNLSRLM
+418 GPVNLSRLM
-427 FLYGDVARPDLKFPA
+427 FFYGDVHRPDLKFTP
-442 FTPRPFQLARNAHD
+442 FTPRPLMLSRKSTTIF
-456 IYDELRHR
+456 DELRQH
-464 DILLHHP
+464 DVLLHHP

-476 TVVEFI
+476 PVVDFI
-482 ENAAIDPAVVTM
+482 QQGAEDPQVVSM
-494 KQTLYRTSENSPMFQ
+494 KQTLYRTSTDSPVFQ
-509 ALTDA
+509 ALTEA

-519 TTLVVELMA
+519 ATLVVELMA

-594 DLSLLTCDPQI
+594 DLSMLTCDPEI
-605 TERVHMVFNY
+605 TAQVHMVFNY
-615 LTAHAEINDYS
+615 LTAHAEIDDYR

-644 REMDHAKAGRPA
+644 RETEHAQAGRPS

-671 EALYA
+671 EALYQ
-676 ASQAGVEIDL
+676 ASRAGVEIDL
-686 IIRGLCILR
+686 IVRGLSILR
-695 PGVKGLSENIRVRSI
+695 PGVKGMSETIRVRSI

-719 IFHFANG
+719 IFHFGNG
-726 GNDEIYLGSADWM
+726 GDDEIYLGSADWM

-750 FPVRDA
+750 FPVRDPA
-756 AALARIH
+756 AKARIH
-763 DEILPAYLADTTKAR
+763 NEILPALLADTVKAR
-778 LQQADGTY
+778 LQQSDGSY
-786 VRASKVLKDAP
+786 IRAGKLLKDAAP
-797 AFSSQDFLMQLAE
+797 FASQNFLMQLAE
-810 GKADLDAIP
+810 GKAELSGIP
-819 KPGTVAV
+819 KPSVAKPP
-826 LAAKTAR
+826 A
-833 PKAHRPRAAAK
+833 
-844 KAHAA
+844 KAHAKKTHAA

>member
-1 VFARRP
+1 
-7 DGDLQFRFVPDCFNA
+7 
-22 GLECGILLQTCLVFA
+22 
-37 MPTQAKPGD
+37 
-46 CDDKNQHKDG
+46 
-56 ERSPK
+56 
-61 SALFADVAHVR
+61 
-72 FLPLFVF
+72 
-79 RLHRYAVHFETVPL
+79 
-93 GLVLENSIREPHA
+93 
-106 APGGRRGTLTNTGQE
+106 
-121 DDMVRSTQKQKLF
+121 
-134 NGRDF
+134 
-139 SWMQFNRR
+139 MQFNRR
-147 VLEEAEDGAN
+147 VLEEAEDPAN

-162 VKFLAITGS
+162 VKFLAITGN
-171 NLDEYVEIRQAGLM
+171 NLDEYVEVRQAGLM
-185 QRIEDGYREQG
+185 QRIEDGYREPG

-203 ESLATLTAEIQR
+203 ESLAVLTAEIHE
-215 FVADQYRCW
+215 FVAAQYRCW
-224 NDHLLPTLRKQ
+224 NQKLLPELRKHGI
-235 NVRLLEWNDLNEE
+235 RLLVWKELDEE
-248 QRAFAQSYFQR
+248 ARAYAQSYFQR

-265 TPIAIDPAHPF
+265 TPISIDPAHPF

-290 RRKRKTSGPLV
+290 RPKRRSSGPQV

-312 RFVRLPAAEG
+312 RFVRLPAADG
-322 VFDYLLLHELIAQN
+322 KFDYLLLQDLIAQN

-344 EVVARAGFRV
+344 EVLGHAAFRV

-388 LEIEADADA
+388 LEIESTADP
-397 EIIERLRVNFE
+397 EIVERLRVNFE
-408 LDEDQVFRCD
+408 LEEDQVLRGE
-418 GPLNLSRLM
+418 GPVNLSRLM
-427 FLYGDVARPDLKFPA
+427 FFYGDVRRPDLKFPS
-442 FTPRPFQLARNAHD
+442 FTPKPLHLSRKSANIF
-456 IYDELRHR
+456 DELRQH

-476 TVVEFI
+476 SVVDFI
-482 ENAAIDPAVVTM
+482 QQGAKDPAVLSM
-494 KQTLYRTSENSPMFQ
+494 KQTLYRTSNDSPICL
-509 ALTDA
+509 ALTEA

-538 ARSMEDAGVQVFHG
+538 ARNMEDAGVQVFHG

-563 MLVRRDEDGVTRR
+563 MLVRRDEDGQTRR
-576 YCHLGTGNYNPVT
+576 YCHLGTGNYNHDT

-594 DLSLLTCDPQI
+594 DLSLLTCDAQI

-615 LTAHAEINDYS
+615 LTAHAEIDDYR

-644 REMDHAKAGRPA
+644 REQEHAQAGRPA

-671 EALYA
+671 EALYQ
-676 ASQAGVEIDL
+676 ASRDGVEIDL
-686 IIRGLCILR
+686 IVRGLSILR
-695 PGVKGLSENIRVRSI
+695 PGLKGLSDRIRVRSI

-745 RCEVV
+745 RCEVA
-750 FPVRDA
+750 FPVRDL

-763 DEILPAYLADTTKAR
+763 DEILPAYLAETVKAR
-778 LQQADGTY
+778 LQQPVGSY
-786 VRASKVLKDAP
+786 LRASKLLNDAP
-797 AFSSQDFLMQLAE
+797 PFASQDFLMQLAE
-810 GKADLDAIP
+810 GKAGLDAIP
-819 KPGTVAV
+819 TPPVPKPAF
-826 LAAKTAR
+826 
-833 PKAHRPRAAAK
+833 PKPRAAKPPAKAPAK
-844 KAHAA
+844 KASAA